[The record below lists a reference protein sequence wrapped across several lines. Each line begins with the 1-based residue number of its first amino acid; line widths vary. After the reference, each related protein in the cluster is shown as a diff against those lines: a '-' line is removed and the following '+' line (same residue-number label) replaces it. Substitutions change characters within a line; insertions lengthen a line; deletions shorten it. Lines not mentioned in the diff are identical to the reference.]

1 MDPQERK
8 KFLTTPMVSEN
19 LVALLQSVG
28 IRCLT
33 DLQGKTAESLIT
45 AINEKSGYRALG
57 GPLDTQALT
66 NLLDKSVP

>member
-8 KFLTTPMVSEN
+8 IFLTTPMVSES
-19 LVALLQSVG
+19 LVALLQTIG
-28 IRCLT
+28 IHTLA
-33 DLQGKTAESLIT
+33 DLKGKTAESLIT

-66 NLLDKSVP
+66 NLLDKAVP